1 MSLRISSVIG
11 RHHVSPVYHSSP
23 FIHHEHQL
31 NAMAGGV
38 KPEIGVD
45 ELRDQLDALWEK
57 HLTLLDSYHQA
68 QQQLARHFSSGFFD
82 LAQATFK
89 STSRVRYGQEFY
101 DDRMQAV
108 RRFEASINDNDL
120 PCLALK
126 ANDTS
131 PSPGTSN
138 EHSTK
143 SGEKSSEK
151 EAGEKKTEEPE
162 QQPTPPSTPLRDPGE
177 EEPSKEQEEQDTSE
191 STSHQDKAQKKPRD
205 PLHWYGILVPPAL
218 RASQK
223 SFISAIESPLIEA
236 ANSAQALRL
245 VAVEIRKLRKDIK
258 KAERRL
264 V

>member
-1 MSLRISSVIG
+1 MV
-11 RHHVSPVYHSSP
+11 
-23 FIHHEHQL
+23 EE
-31 NAMAGGV
+31 V

-89 STSRVRYGQEFY
+89 STSRVRYGQEYY
-101 DDRMQAV
+101 DDRMQAT
-108 RRFEASINDNDL
+108 RRFEASTNDNDL

-126 ANDTS
+126 ADDTS
-131 PSPGTSN
+131 PSTDTSN

-143 SGEKSSEK
+143 SGEKSSDK
-151 EAGEKKTEEPE
+151 EAKGKKPDQPDQPE
-162 QQPTPPSTPLRDPGE
+162 QQQPTPPSTPPRDTE
-177 EEPSKEQEEQDTSE
+177 EEKLSEEQDKSKTTSD
-191 STSHQDKAQKKPRD
+191 QDKAQKKPRD

-223 SFISAIESPLIEA
+223 SFISAVESPLIEA

>member
-1 MSLRISSVIG
+1 MSLRVSSVIG
-11 RHHVSPVYHSSP
+11 RHHISPVYHSFP
-23 FIHHEHQL
+23 LVHHEHQVD
-31 NAMAGGV
+31 AMVEEV

-89 STSRVRYGQEFY
+89 STTRVRYGQEYY
-101 DDRMQAV
+101 DDRMQAT
-108 RRFEASINDNDL
+108 RRFEASTNDNDV

-126 ANDTS
+126 ADDTS
-131 PSPGTSN
+131 PSTDTSN
-138 EHSTK
+138 EHSTI
-143 SGEKSSEK
+143 SGEKSSDK
-151 EAGEKKTEEPE
+151 EAKGKKPDQPDQ
-162 QQPTPPSTPLRDPGE
+162 QQPTPPSTPPRDTE
-177 EEPSKEQEEQDTSE
+177 EEKLSEEQDKSKTTSD
-191 STSHQDKAQKKPRD
+191 QDKAQKKPLD

-218 RASQK
+218 RASQN
-223 SFISAIESPLIEA
+223 SFISAVESPLIEA
-236 ANSAQALRL
+236 ASSAQALRL

>member
-1 MSLRISSVIG
+1 MV
-11 RHHVSPVYHSSP
+11 
-23 FIHHEHQL
+23 EE
-31 NAMAGGV
+31 V

-89 STSRVRYGQEFY
+89 STSRVRYGQEYY
-101 DDRMQAV
+101 DDRMQAT
-108 RRFEASINDNDL
+108 RRFEASTNDNDL

-126 ANDTS
+126 ADDTS
-131 PSPGTSN
+131 PSTDTSN

-143 SGEKSSEK
+143 SGEKSSDK
-151 EAGEKKTEEPE
+151 EAKGKKPDQPE
-162 QQPTPPSTPLRDPGE
+162 QQQPTPPSTPPRDTE
-177 EEPSKEQEEQDTSE
+177 EEKLSEEQDKPKTTSG
-191 STSHQDKAQKKPRD
+191 QDKARDKPRD

-223 SFISAIESPLIEA
+223 SFISAVESPLIEA

>member
-1 MSLRISSVIG
+1 
-11 RHHVSPVYHSSP
+11 
-23 FIHHEHQL
+23 
-31 NAMAGGV
+31 MAGEV

-89 STSRVRYGQEFY
+89 STTRVRYGQEYY
-101 DDRMQAV
+101 DDRMQAT
-108 RRFEASINDNDL
+108 RRFEASTDDNDL

-126 ANDTS
+126 ADDTS
-131 PSPGTSN
+131 PPTDTSN
-138 EHSTK
+138 EHSIK
-143 SGEKSSEK
+143 SPEKQSVEESEK
-151 EAGEKKTEEPE
+151 KKTYRQE
-162 QQPTPPSTPLRDPGE
+162 QQPTPPSTPPPGTE
-177 EEPSKEQEEQDTSE
+177 EKLSEEQEEQAKSKT
-191 STSHQDKAQKKPRD
+191 TSHQDEAQKKTRD

-223 SFISAIESPLIEA
+223 SFISAVESPLIEA

>member
-1 MSLRISSVIG
+1 
-11 RHHVSPVYHSSP
+11 
-23 FIHHEHQL
+23 
-31 NAMAGGV
+31 MAEEV
-38 KPEIGVD
+38 KPEMGVD

-68 QQQLARHFSSGFFD
+68 QQQLARHFSSAFFD

-89 STSRVRYGQEFY
+89 STTRVRYGQEYY
-101 DDRMQAV
+101 DDRMQAT
-108 RRFEASINDNDL
+108 RRFEASTDDNDL

-126 ANDTS
+126 ADDTS
-131 PSPGTSN
+131 PSTNTSN

-143 SGEKSSEK
+143 STEKQSVEESEK
-151 EAGEKKTEEPE
+151 KKTEEPE
-162 QQPTPPSTPLRDPGE
+162 QQPTPPSTPPPGTE
-177 EEPSKEQEEQDTSE
+177 EKLSGEQEEQAKSKT
-191 STSHQDKAQKKPRD
+191 TSHQDKAQKKPRD

-223 SFISAIESPLIEA
+223 SFISAVENPLIEA

-258 KAERRL
+258 KAERSL

>member
-1 MSLRISSVIG
+1 MSLRVSSVIG
-11 RHHVSPVYHSSP
+11 RHHISPVYHSFP
-23 FIHHEHQL
+23 FVHHEHQVD
-31 NAMAGGV
+31 AMTEEV
-38 KPEIGVD
+38 KPEIGVY

-89 STSRVRYGQEFY
+89 STSRVRYGQEYY
-101 DDRMQAV
+101 DDRTQAT
-108 RRFEASINDNDL
+108 RRFEASTDDNDL

-126 ANDTS
+126 ADDTS
-131 PSPGTSN
+131 PPTDTSS

-162 QQPTPPSTPLRDPGE
+162 QQPTPPSTPLRDPDE

>member
-1 MSLRISSVIG
+1 
-11 RHHVSPVYHSSP
+11 
-23 FIHHEHQL
+23 
-31 NAMAGGV
+31 MAEEA
-38 KPEIGVD
+38 KPEMGVD

-89 STSRVRYGQEFY
+89 STTRVRYGQEYY
-101 DDRMQAV
+101 DDRMQAT
-108 RRFEASINDNDL
+108 RRFEASTNDNDL

-126 ANDTS
+126 ADATS
-131 PSPGTSN
+131 PPTDTSN

-143 SGEKSSEK
+143 STEKQPVEESEK
-151 EAGEKKTEEPE
+151 KKTDRQE
-162 QQPTPPSTPLRDPGE
+162 QQPTPPSTPPPGTE
-177 EEPSKEQEEQDTSE
+177 ERLSEEQEEQDKPKT
-191 STSHQDKAQKKPRD
+191 TSHQDKAQKKPRD
-205 PLHWYGILVPPAL
+205 PLHWYGILVPAAL

-223 SFISAIESPLIEA
+223 SFISAVESPVIEA

>member
-1 MSLRISSVIG
+1 MV
-11 RHHVSPVYHSSP
+11 
-23 FIHHEHQL
+23 EE
-31 NAMAGGV
+31 V
-38 KPEIGVD
+38 KPEMGVD

-89 STSRVRYGQEFY
+89 STSRVRYGQEYY
-101 DDRMQAV
+101 DDRMQAT
-108 RRFEASINDNDL
+108 RRFEASTNDNDV

-126 ANDTS
+126 ADDTS
-131 PSPGTSN
+131 PSTDTSN

-143 SGEKSSEK
+143 SGEKSSDK
-151 EAGEKKTEEPE
+151 EAKKKKTEEPE
-162 QQPTPPSTPLRDPGE
+162 QQPTPPSTPPGDPDE
-177 EEPSKEQEEQDTSE
+177 EEPSKEQEEQDTSKT
-191 STSHQDKAQKKPRD
+191 TSHQDKAQKKPRD

-223 SFISAIESPLIEA
+223 SFISAVESPLIEA

>member
-1 MSLRISSVIG
+1 
-11 RHHVSPVYHSSP
+11 
-23 FIHHEHQL
+23 
-31 NAMAGGV
+31 MAEEV
-38 KPEIGVD
+38 KPETGVD

-68 QQQLARHFSSGFFD
+68 QQQLAHHFSSGFFD

-89 STSRVRYGQEFY
+89 STTRVRYGQEYY
-101 DDRMQAV
+101 DDRMQAT
-108 RRFEASINDNDL
+108 RRFEALTDDNDL

-126 ANDTS
+126 ADDTS
-131 PSPGTSN
+131 PSTDTSN
-138 EHSTK
+138 KHSTK
-143 SGEKSSEK
+143 SGEKSSDK
-151 EAGEKKTEEPE
+151 EAKEKKTDQSEQ
-162 QQPTPPSTPLRDPGE
+162 QQPTPPSTPPRDTE
-177 EEPSKEQEEQDTSE
+177 EEKLSEEQDKSKTTSG
-191 STSHQDKAQKKPRD
+191 QDKAQKKPRD

-236 ANSAQALRL
+236 ANSAQALRF

>member
-1 MSLRISSVIG
+1 MV
-11 RHHVSPVYHSSP
+11 
-23 FIHHEHQL
+23 EE
-31 NAMAGGV
+31 V

-45 ELRDQLDALWEK
+45 ELRDQLDALWQK

-89 STSRVRYGQEFY
+89 STTRVRYGQEYY
-101 DDRMQAV
+101 DDRMQAT
-108 RRFEASINDNDL
+108 RRFEASTNDNDV

-126 ANDTS
+126 ADDTS
-131 PSPGTSN
+131 PPTDTSN

-143 SGEKSSEK
+143 SGEKSSDK
-151 EAGEKKTEEPE
+151 EAKKKKTEEPE
-162 QQPTPPSTPLRDPGE
+162 QQPTPPSTPPRDPDE
-177 EEPSKEQEEQDTSE
+177 EEPSKEQEEQDTSRT
-191 STSHQDKAQKKPRD
+191 TSDQDKAQKKPRD
-205 PLHWYGILVPPAL
+205 PLHWYGILDPPAL
-218 RASQK
+218 RASQN
-223 SFISAIESPLIEA
+223 SFISAVESPLIEA